1 MSRCHAHLQDL
12 PTSPFP
18 TSGSLKAHVDAGND
32 PSATPLTPFTCHN
45 FAVQVDWD
53 NLILGVFYSPNN
65 PKLTA
70 VAGLLQNPTI
80 SLGATGQGD
89 FPKPPSVLSCIQY
102 EKLLLVYLND
112 SDARRVGHHSPLR
125 NTRRDNR
132 GLLLLRYLYRE
143 GEQGR
148 AQIP

>member
-1 MSRCHAHLQDL
+1 MPTCRTSLAAH
-12 PTSPFP
+12 SA
-18 TSGSLKAHVDAGND
+18 SGAYNLKVHDHVANNLF
-32 PSATPLTPFTCHN
+32 ATHLIPGFTWHN

-89 FPKPPSVLSCIQY
+89 FLSHKVFCHAY
-102 EKLLLVYLND
+102 
-112 SDARRVGHHSPLR
+112 
-125 NTRRDNR
+125 NTKSCCSST
-132 GLLLLRYLYRE
+132 
-143 GEQGR
+143 
-148 AQIP
+148 

>member
-1 MSRCHAHLQDL
+1 MQDL
-12 PTSPFP
+12 PTGPLSA
-18 TSGSLKAHVDAGND
+18 SGAHNLKVHDHVANNLF
-32 PSATPLTPFTCHN
+32 ATHLIPGFTWHN

-70 VAGLLQNPTI
+70 VAGVLQNPTI

-102 EKLLLVYLND
+102 EKLLLVYLNG
-112 SDARRVGHHSPLR
+112 ARPVERHSALR
-125 NTRRDNR
+125 NTRRDKK
-132 GLLLLRYLYRE
+132 GLLLLRCPYRE
-143 GEQGR
+143 CGQGR
-148 AQIP
+148 ARIPCAE